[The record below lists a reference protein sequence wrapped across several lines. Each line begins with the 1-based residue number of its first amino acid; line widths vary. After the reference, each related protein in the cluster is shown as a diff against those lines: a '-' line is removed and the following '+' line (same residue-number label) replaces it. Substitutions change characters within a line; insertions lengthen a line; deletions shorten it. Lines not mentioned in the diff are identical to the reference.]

1 LPSLNTFDQGIVDAL
16 ERDGG
21 ARTSLSELA
30 ANGLSLD
37 FDMNAASGVLSN
49 PKRSFRFPKDYVREA
64 SLAQLASVPQL
75 IKWGLEERFL
85 AIAENYIGL
94 PAAYRG
100 LVLRRDFADGQCL
113 ETRQWHRDAE
123 DVRIMKII
131 VYINDV
137 DEKGGAFRFLP
148 RDHAPTKGIEYV
160 NGRVP
165 EDVMRRLVSNNKY
178 VTCTGPA
185 GTVLFADPAS
195 VWHHGCVPESADRLT
210 AFFAYNSHLPLRPH
224 YCQPLFSPPDLDPE
238 KLSPAQAAAIDYGY
252 LVTPPQDGAEAA

>member
-1 LPSLNTFDQGIVDAL
+1 MPQLNSFDQGIVKAL
-16 ERDGG
+16 EEKGG
-21 ARTSLSELA
+21 AITSLAELG

-37 FDMNAASGVLSN
+37 FDLNAASDILSD
-49 PKRSFRFPKDYVREA
+49 PQRVASFPKDYVREA
-64 SLAQLASVPQL
+64 SLTQLASAPQL

-100 LVLRRDFADGQCL
+100 LILKRDFADGICR

-123 DVRIMKII
+123 DVRILKII

-137 DEKGGAFRFLP
+137 DENGGGFRFLP
-148 RDHAPTKGIEYV
+148 KAYTPSKGMEYV

-165 EDVMRRLVSNNKY
+165 EEIMGRLVSDDKY
-178 VTCTGPA
+178 VTCTGAA

-210 AFFAYNSHLPLRPH
+210 AFYAYNSQCPLRPH
-224 YCQPLFSPPDLDPE
+224 YCQPLFPARYLSDD
-238 KLSPAQAAAIDYGY
+238 KLSPMQAAAINYGY
-252 LVTPPQDGAEAA
+252 PAASPESDAKAA